1 MGFDQIDFE
10 ILRELQNNA
19 RISNKELAEKN
30 GIAPSTCLE
39 RVRKLKDEGV
49 IQHFR
54 AHVSAQALGVG
65 VQAMIFI
72 RLQKH
77 SKNDFEGLCKE
88 ISEIEEVINVYLL
101 AGAIDLLVHVAVRDV
116 DHLRNVVMHTF
127 SARYDPA
134 HMETSIIFQI
144 EHSHEL
150 PIYRA
155 ADSKHQT
162 EKNTSK
168 SA

>member
-19 RISNKELAEKN
+19 RISNKDLAEKN

-39 RVRKLKDEGV
+39 RVRRLKEEGV
-49 IQHFR
+49 IQNFR
-54 AHVSAQALGVG
+54 AQVSAKALGVG

-72 RLQKH
+72 RLQQHAKI
-77 SKNDFEGLCKE
+77 SFENLCKE
-88 ISEIEEVINVYLL
+88 ISQIEEVINVYLL
-101 AGAIDLLVHVAVRDV
+101 AGNIDLLVHVAVRDV
-116 DHLRNVVMHTF
+116 EHLRSVILDTF
-127 SARYDPA
+127 TVRYDPA

-155 ADSKHQT
+155 AD
-162 EKNTSK
+162 
-168 SA
+168 

>member
-19 RISNKELAEKN
+19 RISNKDLAEKN

-39 RVRKLKDEGV
+39 RVRRLKEEGV

-54 AHVSAQALGVG
+54 AQVSAKALGVG

-72 RLQKH
+72 RLQQHAKI
-77 SKNDFEGLCKE
+77 SFENLCKE
-88 ISEIEEVINVYLL
+88 ISQIEEVINVYLL
-101 AGAIDLLVHVAVRDV
+101 AGNIDLLVHVAVRDV
-116 DHLRNVVMHTF
+116 EHLRSVILDTF
-127 SARYDPA
+127 TVRYDPA
-134 HMETSIIFQI
+134 HMETSIVFQI

-155 ADSKHQT
+155 ADS
-162 EKNTSK
+162 
-168 SA
+168 

>member
-1 MGFDQIDFE
+1 MPEMAFDQIDFE

-39 RVRKLKDEGV
+39 RVRRLKEDGV

-54 AHVSAQALGVG
+54 AHVSAKALGIG
-65 VQAMIFI
+65 VQAMISI
-72 RLQKH
+72 RLQQHAKV
-77 SKNDFEGLCKE
+77 SFESLCKE
-88 ISEIEEVINVYLL
+88 ISQIEEVINVYLL
-101 AGAIDLLVHVAVRDV
+101 AGAVDLLVHVAVRDIE
-116 DHLRNVVMHTF
+116 HLRRVVIDTF
-127 SARYDPA
+127 TTRYEPA

-150 PIYRA
+150 PIFWA
-155 ADSKHQT
+155 TDSSAKHS
-162 EKNTSK
+162 N
-168 SA
+168 

>member
-1 MGFDQIDFE
+1 MAFDQIDFE

-39 RVRKLKDEGV
+39 RVRRLKDEGI

-54 AHVSAQALGVG
+54 AHVSAKALGVG
-65 VQAMIFI
+65 VQAMISI
-72 RLQKH
+72 KLQQH
-77 SKNDFEGLCKE
+77 SKTSFEQLCKE
-88 ISEIEEVINVYLL
+88 ISQIEEVVNVYLL
-101 AGAIDLLVHVAVRDV
+101 AGAVDLLVHVAVRDV
-116 DHLRNVVMHTF
+116 DHLRSVVVDTF
-127 SARYDPA
+127 ASRYEPA

-150 PIYRA
+150 PIYRLG
-155 ADSKHQT
+155 
-162 EKNTSK
+162 
-168 SA
+168 

>member
-19 RISNKELAEKN
+19 RISNKDLAEKN

-39 RVRKLKDEGV
+39 RVRRLKEEGV

-54 AHVSAQALGVG
+54 AQVSAKALGVG

-72 RLQKH
+72 RLQQHAKI
-77 SKNDFEGLCKE
+77 SFENLCKE
-88 ISEIEEVINVYLL
+88 ISQIEEVINVYLL
-101 AGAIDLLVHVAVRDV
+101 AGNIDLLVHVAVRDV
-116 DHLRNVVMHTF
+116 EHLRSVILDTF
-127 SARYDPA
+127 TVRYDPA

-155 ADSKHQT
+155 ADS
-162 EKNTSK
+162 
-168 SA
+168 

>member
-1 MGFDQIDFE
+1 MAFDQIDFE

-19 RISNKELAEKN
+19 RISNKDLAEKN

-39 RVRKLKDEGV
+39 RVRRLKDEGV

-54 AHVSAQALGVG
+54 AEVSAKALGVG
-65 VQAMIFI
+65 VQAMISI
-72 RLQKH
+72 RLRQH
-77 SKNDFEGLCKE
+77 SKISYERLCKE

-101 AGAIDLLVHVAVRDV
+101 AGSIDLLVHVAVRDIE
-116 DHLRNVVMHTF
+116 HLRSVVIETF
-127 SARYDPA
+127 TTRYDPE

-155 ADSKHQT
+155 TD
-162 EKNTSK
+162 K
-168 SA
+168 S

>member
-19 RISNKELAEKN
+19 RISNKDLAEKN

-39 RVRKLKDEGV
+39 RVRRLKEEGV
-49 IQHFR
+49 IQNFR
-54 AHVSAQALGVG
+54 AQVSAKALGVG

-72 RLQKH
+72 RLQQHAKI
-77 SKNDFEGLCKE
+77 SFENLCKE
-88 ISEIEEVINVYLL
+88 ISQIEEVINVYLL
-101 AGAIDLLVHVAVRDV
+101 AGNIDLLVHVAVRDV
-116 DHLRNVVMHTF
+116 EHLRSVILDTF
-127 SARYDPA
+127 TVRYDPA

-155 ADSKHQT
+155 A
-162 EKNTSK
+162 N
-168 SA
+168 